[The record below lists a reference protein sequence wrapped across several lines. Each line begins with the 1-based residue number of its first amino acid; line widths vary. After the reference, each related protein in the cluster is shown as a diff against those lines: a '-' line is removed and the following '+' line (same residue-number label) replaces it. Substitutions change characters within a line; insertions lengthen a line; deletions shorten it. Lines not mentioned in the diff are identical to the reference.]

1 MLRAGPD
8 GVEARP
14 RRGLCLRLVPLIRG
28 ILIYVP
34 SPPPRTPMDRDA
46 QAVADTPELHGE
58 VAPERAPST
67 VPGRF
72 HMTPGMR
79 YMAAGAFCFSLMSL
93 LVKLAGSRLPSQE
106 VVMARAI
113 VTMIL
118 SIALLRRARVS
129 PWGNQR
135 GLLTLRGVF
144 GFLAL
149 SCFYHSLTHLPI
161 ADATVIQYTNPVY
174 AGLLA
179 VPLLG
184 ERLRRRE
191 VLSVLASMAG
201 VLLVMRPAFL
211 FGGSAHA
218 LPPVTVMI
226 GLLGAMCSAAAYIT
240 VRKLGRTEH
249 PAVIISYFSVISVI
263 ASVPV
268 ALPGWIWPTGKE
280 WLVMIGIGVTTQLG
294 QTYLTHG
301 LRMERAGTATA
312 TAYLQIVFA
321 ALWGVLF
328 FSEVPDAGT
337 LLGAAVIV
345 GSTLALAPRGK
356 PAGHTTVDAADQLAT
371 GDGK

>member
-1 MLRAGPD
+1 
-8 GVEARP
+8 
-14 RRGLCLRLVPLIRG
+14 
-28 ILIYVP
+28 
-34 SPPPRTPMDRDA
+34 
-46 QAVADTPELHGE
+46 
-58 VAPERAPST
+58 
-67 VPGRF
+67 
-72 HMTPGMR
+72 MTPGMR
-79 YMAAGAFCFSLMSL
+79 YMAAGAFFFSLMSL

-106 VVMARAI
+106 VVMGRAI

-118 SIALLRRARVS
+118 SAGAVRHAGVS
-129 PWGNQR
+129 PWGTRR

-191 VLSVLASMAG
+191 VLSVLASMVG
-201 VLLVMRPAFL
+201 VVLVMRPAFL

-218 LPPVTVMI
+218 LPPLTVGI
-226 GLLGAMCSAAAYIT
+226 GLLGAMCSSAAYIT
-240 VRKLGRTEH
+240 VRKLGKTEH
-249 PAVIISYFSVISVI
+249 PSVIIAYFSIISVL

-268 ALPGWIWPTGKE
+268 ALPGWIWPTPTE
-280 WLVMIGIGVTTQLG
+280 WLVIVGIGVTTQFG
-294 QTYLTHG
+294 QTAITHG

-312 TAYLQIVFA
+312 TGYLQIVFA

-328 FSEVPDAGT
+328 FAEVPDAGT
-337 LLGAAVIV
+337 LLGTVVIV
-345 GSTLALAPRGK
+345 GSTLALAPRSK
-356 PAGHTTVDAADQLAT
+356 PADPVSAEVVEPVEEEEGGGTPRRLSE
-371 GDGK
+371 